1 MALLMS
7 KKSNI
12 RREEYIR
19 RLSENNLVRENANN
33 LLFNFKF
40 FRSGEKYGEKFE
52 EWEQEAILA
61 DLNNKLKNFSGK
73 TKEDLLMNG
82 TLEIYKHYPLGSR
95 FEQPKALKSL
105 SINWARLRITGRRR
119 LIGFF
124 MQEYMSEKF
133 RNIFYI
139 VFLDKEHKFAPNN

>member
-1 MALLMS
+1 M
-7 KKSNI
+7 
-12 RREEYIR
+12 
-19 RLSENNLVRENANN
+19 
-33 LLFNFKF
+33 FNFKF

-73 TKEDLLMNG
+73 TKEVLLMDG